1 MAKFCAHCGKP
12 LEPGVKFCPGCGKPV
27 EDAARPAQPK
37 AAQSLGT
44 APERFTVPPK
54 PEGNTQKKLII
65 GGIIVALLAS
75 GGGFYY
81 QQQKQKAANEAA
93 AVAAQETRQKEK
105 TAKKADTKQEE
116 DPIQTVQAI
125 MDKEG
130 YSGKVLATSYGH
142 SKDGSL
148 SLIGGKGYRLFLID
162 EKNHLKAFVSF
173 TPKLYNFIR
182 NKSANPG
189 PITYQMTIKNESSG
203 DDDQEGLW
211 QGKDHVFPIHAE
223 YKFDQDGNVVP
234 GMLYTAHGAYPRNY
248 NDVLKEQ
255 RHVDLANLVLT
266 EMQALHDSAD
276 AHNVKL

>member
-27 EDAARPAQPK
+27 EDAAKPAQPK

-54 PEGNTQKKLII
+54 PEGNNQKKLII

-162 EKNHLKAFVSF
+162 DKNHLKAFVDF
-173 TPKLYNFIR
+173 EPQLYNFIKNR
-182 NKSANPG
+182 SSNPRPVTFRMKIIG
-189 PITYQMTIKNESSG
+189 ETMG
-203 DDDQEGLW
+203 DDGKEGLW
-211 QGKDHVFPIHAE
+211 ERNAHIMAIYAE
-223 YKFDQDGNVVP
+223 YKFDQDGTVIP
-234 GMLYTAHGAYPRNY
+234 GMLYTAYGIHPSHYH
-248 NDVLKEQ
+248 DVLKEQ

>member
-1 MAKFCAHCGKP
+1 MANFCAHCGKP
-12 LEPGVKFCPGCGKPV
+12 LEPGVKFCPSCGQPV
-27 EDAARPAQPK
+27 EDVAKPAQPK
-37 AAQSLGT
+37 PAQSLGNQ
-44 APERFTVPPK
+44 PMENFTVPAK
-54 PEGNTQKKLII
+54 KESNNQKKLIL
-65 GGIIVALLAS
+65 GGIIVAFLAT
-75 GGGFYY
+75 GGGLYY
-81 QQQKQKAANEAA
+81 QHQKQSAATPAA
-93 AVAAQETRQKEK
+93 AVAAQE
-105 TAKKADTKQEE
+105 AKQEPKTE
-116 DPIQTVQAI
+116 KQQEQDPIETVQAI

-162 EKNHLKAFVSF
+162 EKNHLKAFVNF
-173 TPKLYNFIR
+173 TPKVYNFIK
-182 NKSANPG
+182 NKSTHPS

-211 QGKDHVFPIHAE
+211 QGKDHVFPIYAM
-223 YKFDQDGNVVP
+223 YKFDQEGNVVP
-234 GMLYTAHGAYPRNY
+234 GMLYTGHGAYPSHY
-248 NDVLKEQ
+248 HDVLKEQ